1 MLNTKF
7 EQHKYVKYKFTGTK
21 KPKYCSIFGLFL
33 KCLAYKAM
41 NLSWPQQQGQL
52 ELLEQPQQLEL
63 Q

>member
-21 KPKYCSIFGLFL
+21 KPKHCSIFGLFF
-33 KCLAYKAM
+33 KGLAYKAM
-41 NLSWPQQQGQL
+41 NLTWPQQQGQL

>member
-21 KPKYCSIFGLFL
+21 KPKHCSIFGLFF
-33 KCLAYKAM
+33 KGLAYKAM
-41 NLSWPQQQGQL
+41 NLTWPQQLG
-52 ELLEQPQQLEL
+52 L

>member
-21 KPKYCSIFGLFL
+21 KPKYCSIFGLFF
-33 KCLAYKAM
+33 KGLAYKAM
-41 NLSWPQQQGQL
+41 NLTWPQQLGQL

>member
-21 KPKYCSIFGLFL
+21 SPNIVQYLGFFFKG
-33 KCLAYKAM
+33 LAYKAM
-41 NLSWPQQQGQL
+41 NLTWPQQQGQL